1 MRLLNFPTKAGR
13 VQTSKM
19 PQPTQR
25 TMEKWKRKDLDRDT
39 MEIVVSNFK
48 LDGSVKG
55 EWECVRRGK
64 GKTFLSLLMFGEK
77 LSQPH
82 DKIEISIHYSSPM
95 NRQTA
100 SCTSYHDDCNRVA
113 RLKTDIL

>member
-55 EWECVRRGK
+55 EWECVRSGK
-64 GKTFLSLLMFGEK
+64 GKTFLSLLMFGKK

-82 DKIEISIHYSSPM
+82 DKIEISIHYS
-95 NRQTA
+95 A
-100 SCTSYHDDCNRVA
+100 SCTSYNDDCNQVA